1 VDEVLTKEDAL
12 KELKDKIVDIISIVK
27 KNNNATFIGT
37 IQTTEEVNR
46 VSEKIILSKR
56 EKRDKIIS
64 LIEYDDASGNGTIN
78 EGNLNLLNELIS
90 ICTNTKTKT
99 KTYNNANDNYSLMSA
114 KLYKC
119 LYKIDETYKTSNI
132 SIPKDYKTMKE
143 QDIDNMLKA
152 IDTVLPIMKPYLNPQ
167 ILDNIWKEVS
177 TIERGSYFDAETNGR
192 RTPKKTQTYP
202 LENDKVRNISIKGH
216 DSLYIILKKM
226 LKKIK
231 SNDKRPLLQFNTML
245 VNELK
250 KEPSY
255 NYLTRDVFSK
265 EKKTQS
271 FKKINYNTKL
281 RVRVASPKGSLIKE
295 LTGNKEKNEYEL
307 RSPFYDK
314 IYAALPTKRQGGGG
328 RNASITVNSN
338 SIIEK
343 INGINYISPPP
354 IGNNENVETS
364 KEDLVKINEA
374 VKRLRENIEN
384 MPSYA
389 GNLEKL
395 KEALQSLG
403 ATN

>member
-1 VDEVLTKEDAL
+1 
-12 KELKDKIVDIISIVK
+12 
-27 KNNNATFIGT
+27 
-37 IQTTEEVNR
+37 
-46 VSEKIILSKR
+46 
-56 EKRDKIIS
+56 
-64 LIEYDDASGNGTIN
+64 
-78 EGNLNLLNELIS
+78 
-90 ICTNTKTKT
+90 
-99 KTYNNANDNYSLMSA
+99 MSA

-119 LYKIDETYKTSNI
+119 LYKIDETYKNPTK

-177 TIERGSYFDAETNGR
+177 TKERGKYFVVVETNGR
-192 RTPKKTQTYP
+192 NRPPKKTQTYP
-202 LENDKVRNISIKGH
+202 WENDKGKNIFNE
-216 DSLYIILKKM
+216 DTNSLYKILKEM

-255 NYLTRDVFSK
+255 NYLTRDVFST
-265 EKKTQS
+265 EKGTPSFDFNYETPQGVKVVKT
-271 FKKINYNTKL
+271 KPTN
-281 RVRVASPKGSLIKE
+281 SLIKE
-295 LTGNKEKNEYEL
+295 LTGNKNSEGYEL

-314 IYAALPTKRQGGGG
+314 IYAAFVYTAYDQQEKNWDNIKNIEPGQVIKFLLSNPDTFNNIPRTYPPPTNQQGGGE

-354 IGNNENVETS
+354 VGNNQNVETS